1 MDLDDVVKY
10 LVPKRTRKKWKKRL
24 KKEGVLGV
32 LRAIWREMARVFGE
46 ERNGRK
52 RKPTSS
58 PPTKSADPDD
68 PLHNNLAQAR
78 TYQARIAAMAQAADP
93 DSMERLRLEQL
104 SARINEWVRTIEA
117 IVARA
122 VAHREDALL
131 AAERKRVPQAIKR
144 LEKQLAETEEGALRR
159 KLERTLANRRKQLA
173 QLEQAAN
180 GRQMAE
186 LKVEN
191 TLAQLGIIYSQ
202 LHNGRY
208 MLERSGYERLA
219 AEITDEVQS
228 LDDYLATLN
237 DLQQENAAW
246 R

>member
-1 MDLDDVVKY
+1 
-10 LVPKRTRKKWKKRL
+10 
-24 KKEGVLGV
+24 
-32 LRAIWREMARVFGE
+32 
-46 ERNGRK
+46 
-52 RKPTSS
+52 
-58 PPTKSADPDD
+58 
-68 PLHNNLAQAR
+68 
-78 TYQARIAAMAQAADP
+78 
-93 DSMERLRLEQL
+93 
-104 SARINEWVRTIEA
+104 VRTIEA

-131 AAERKRVPQAIKR
+131 AAERKRVPKAIKR
-144 LEKQLAETEEGALRR
+144 LEKQLAETKEEALRR

-208 MLERSGYERLA
+208 MLERSGYQRLA